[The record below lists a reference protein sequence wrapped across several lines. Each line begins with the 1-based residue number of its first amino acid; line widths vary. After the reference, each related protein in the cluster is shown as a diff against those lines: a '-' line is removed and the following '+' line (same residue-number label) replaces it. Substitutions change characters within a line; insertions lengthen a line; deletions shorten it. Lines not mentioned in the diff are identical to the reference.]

1 MASKSVDFPAA
12 LDACSTFK
20 PSVNGPTETG
30 FAKHRHP

>member
-12 LDACSTFK
+12 LGACSTFK